1 MSDQELLR
9 AFVKDSDEE
18 AFRQIVERY
27 LRVVHAAAR
36 RQVHDAHLAE
46 DVTQAGFIMLAK
58 KASSL
63 RDGTVLAGWLIN
75 AARLAAKSALRGE
88 GRRKRRERRA
98 AEMNPPADMII
109 NDRGPLPRV
118 DEELDDLL
126 NRLSAPDR
134 TAVTLRYLH

>member
-1 MSDQELLR
+1 MSDSELLR
-9 AFVKDSDEE
+9 AFVQNRDEE
-18 AFRQIVERY
+18 AFRQIVERH
-27 LRVVHAAAR
+27 LHVVYAAAR

-46 DVTQAGFIMLAK
+46 DVTQAVFIMLAK

-63 RDGTVLAGWLIN
+63 RDGTVLAGWLIK

-88 GRRKRRERRA
+88 GRRKRRERQA
-98 AEMNPPADMII
+98 AEMTPPGEMIV

-126 NRLSAPDR
+126 NR
-134 TAVTLRYLH
+134 